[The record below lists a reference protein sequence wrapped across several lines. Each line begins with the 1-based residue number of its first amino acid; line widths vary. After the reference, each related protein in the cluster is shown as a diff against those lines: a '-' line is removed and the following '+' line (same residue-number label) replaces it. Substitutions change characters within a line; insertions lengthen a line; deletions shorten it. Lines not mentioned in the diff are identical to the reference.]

1 MKAPTPPTLR
11 GRHIILEPLEET
23 HAKEL
28 WPAADEPSLWEF
40 MTHDVRKPADLSA
53 WIRLRTAARTAGT
66 ALPFLIRTTD
76 GQAVGSTSIF
86 DISPNRTMEVGHTW
100 IGASVRRT
108 AVNTECKRLVLDHC
122 FGALAAIRVQLKC
135 DERNLPSRRAIERL
149 GATYE
154 GTIRN
159 QMALADG
166 HLRQARVYSIV
177 AAEWPTVRDRLD
189 SALALHG
196 P

>member
-1 MKAPTPPTLR
+1 
-11 GRHIILEPLEET
+11 
-23 HAKEL
+23 
-28 WPAADEPSLWEF
+28 
-40 MTHDVRKPADLSA
+40 
-53 WIRLRTAARTAGT
+53 RLRTAARAAGT
-66 ALPFLIRTTD
+66 ALPFLIRTAD

-86 DISPNRTMEVGHTW
+86 DISPNHTMEVGHTW

-122 FGALAAIRVQLKC
+122 FGNLAAIRVQLKC
-135 DERNLPSRRAIERL
+135 DERNQPSRRAIERL

-159 QMALADG
+159 QMTLADG

-177 AAEWPTVRDRLD
+177 AAEWPAVRDRLD
-189 SALALHG
+189 SALALHS